1 MLPNEKSM
9 AWSIGRNCLTKNH
22 WNPQWFTHFFSENR
36 TLSTRLHV
44 IRGAIL
50 AHGHHPPSH
59 LGHVLAPSGTTWGQ
73 VRRGQPLVGQTNRA
87 APNIAPNAGCSRT
100 NKATYLGSQLSQ
112 LRAPR
117 IRLKL
122 PYGNLIVC
130 Y

>member
-1 MLPNEKSM
+1 M

-73 VRRGQPLVGQTNRA
+73 VRRVSLWSAKPTGRHQILHQMLDVA
-87 APNIAPNAGCSRT
+87 AP
-100 NKATYLGSQLSQ
+100 
-112 LRAPR
+112 
-117 IRLKL
+117 IRR
-122 PYGNLIVC
+122 PISDRS
-130 Y
+130 